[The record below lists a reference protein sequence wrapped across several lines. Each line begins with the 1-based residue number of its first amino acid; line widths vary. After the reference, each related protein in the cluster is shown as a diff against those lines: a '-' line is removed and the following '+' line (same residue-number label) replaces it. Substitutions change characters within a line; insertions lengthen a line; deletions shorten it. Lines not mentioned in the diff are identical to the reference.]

1 MNGPCVARPS
11 AADQRH
17 TQHTCA
23 GGRFEPDAAG
33 QSPRAPEP
41 VKHVV
46 QYSGGIGSW
55 ATAMRVKAEHG
66 TDNLTLLIADTKA
79 EDPDLWRFVADSS
92 ALLGVEPVVV
102 TDGRTPWQVFADQ
115 RFVGNS
121 RVAPCSVHLKQKP
134 CRAWLNANADPA
146 TTILYV
152 GIDWSEQRRVPA
164 IEKGWAP
171 WTVRFPMC
179 NEPHLSKQQ
188 MLDWA
193 RAEGLRPPQLYEQ
206 GFTHNNCFGVCVRA
220 GQRQWRHL
228 LEVAPDRYLA
238 AEAEEEKLR
247 TQLGDVAILK
257 ERRRGVTYP
266 LPLRELRRRA
276 HDPHQPG

>member
-1 MNGPCVARPS
+1 M
-11 AADQRH
+11 
-17 TQHTCA
+17 
-23 GGRFEPDAAG
+23 
-33 QSPRAPEP
+33 
-41 VKHVV
+41 

-66 TDNLTLLIADTKA
+66 TDNLVLLIADTKA

-92 ALLGVEPVVV
+92 ALLGVDPVVV
-102 TDGRTPWQVFADQ
+102 ADGRSPWQVFADQ

-121 RVAPCSVHLKQKP
+121 RIAPCSVHLKQKP
-134 CRAWLNANADPA
+134 CRAWLDANADPA
-146 TTILYV
+146 NTILYV
-152 GIDWSEQRRVPA
+152 GIDWSEQRRVLA

-171 WTVRFPMC
+171 WIVRFPMC
-179 NEPHLSKQQ
+179 DEPHLNKQQ

-193 RAEGLRPPQLYEQ
+193 CAEGLRPPRLYEQ
-206 GFTHNNCFGVCVRA
+206 GFSHNNCHGVCVRA

-228 LEVAPDRYLA
+228 LQVAPDRYLA

-247 TQLGDVAILK
+247 AQLGTVAILK
-257 ERRRGVTYP
+257 ERRQGVSYP

-276 HDPHQPG
+276 ALPSQPA